1 MQKFE
6 SNNILTEITN
16 LRFILNIIHKLL
28 ALDWYFGKR
37 DKRFETVHLNFN
49 KFIFVPRKGVGP
61 LLLS

>member
-1 MQKFE
+1 MNIIDNNIAWFDRKKVQKFE

-37 DKRFETVHLNFN
+37 DKRF
-49 KFIFVPRKGVGP
+49 
-61 LLLS
+61 